1 MSNIFK
7 NMADKELAYELKLSA
22 RQRGN
27 MLRTQVIIEEIL
39 RRQIK
44 PKQR

>member
-1 MSNIFK
+1 MT
-7 NMADKELAYELKLSA
+7 DKELAYELKLSA
-22 RQRGN
+22 RMIGN
-27 MLRTQVIIEEIL
+27 MLRTEAIMIEIL